1 MNIYHT
7 SVPQAHVDLVDT
19 IVPSDLKRFASEL
32 AHRLN
37 FKVLGVKYNKDAY
50 NKLSQYANNPDVT
63 DVSKYP
69 LNDPAFSEYKEA
81 VHRLSYTTKV
91 LMGYESGIPVCSL
104 RIGATDNR
112 MGERVT
118 EYFLQSK
125 FISKDKGRGEDRIT
139 RTSTKITQL
148 VRILEKALAYQK
160 IKTDWDM
167 LEGSIGKE
175 SGSLIYR
182 ISQIIENSVDM
193 PWRGV
198 DLPSDAVVAL
208 LENFFNKTPISA
220 SSPEMAKIE
229 KAWTHY
235 QTINMKTNQR
245 DEYFKHFRNDLA
257 VIYETSAGNGFSFM
271 QLKWDPVANQYS
283 PKGPIKHCTSID
295 DLAEHNTEFVVHYKM
310 WRVGNEDKME
320 AEFNKS
326 DKKTVVPQQDYFYK
340 DFDTVTLYERSYV
353 VDEERL
359 FVTTIGANSVQQ

>member
-19 IVPSDLKRFASEL
+19 IVSSDIKKFASEL

-37 FKVLGVKYNKDAY
+37 LKVLGVKFNKDTY
-50 NKLSQYANNPDVT
+50 DKLSQYANDPDI
-63 DVSKYP
+63 
-69 LNDPAFSEYKEA
+69 SEYKEA

-104 RIGATDNR
+104 KIGSTDNR
-112 MGERVT
+112 AGHQVT

-125 FISKDKGRGEDRIT
+125 FICKDKGRGEDRLT

-148 VRILEKALAYQK
+148 VKILEKSLAYEN
-160 IKTDWDM
+160 IKTDWDV
-167 LEGSIGKE
+167 LERSISKE
-175 SGSLIYR
+175 SGSLPYR
-182 ISQIIENSVDM
+182 INHIIENSVEM

-198 DLPSDAVVAL
+198 DIPSDALVAL
-208 LENFFNKTPISA
+208 LRNFFNKTPIPA
-220 SSPEMAKIE
+220 SSTEMAKIE
-229 KAWTHY
+229 KAWTHC
-235 QTINMKTNQR
+235 QTIDMKTNQR
-245 DEYFKHFRNDLA
+245 DEYFKHFKNDLA
-257 VIYETSAGNGFSFM
+257 VIYETLRGNGFSFM
-271 QLKWDPVANQYS
+271 QLKWDPATNEYL
-283 PKGPIKHCTSID
+283 PKGPIKHYTSID
-295 DLAEHNTEFVVHYKM
+295 DLAEHNAEFVVHYKM

-359 FVTTIGANSVQQ
+359 FVTTIGANNAQQ